1 MAFDEH
7 YEPYLYSLGVPA
19 FAVPLILRSSETI
32 IFTATEKGAT
42 MVTET
47 GETVSQSH
55 HSELKN
61 IFVSSLENSRSDLR
75 VEPCVEHDIRQEQ
88 WSHVEQLHEGETE
101 RHLLQVIN
109 VSQIFCKLYLLSFSS
124 EEREKGWF
132 LTSRMTFS
140 ELGMINERHFINH
153 DICK

>member
-1 MAFDEH
+1 MSIGSPTSTHSVSRASQFPSFS
-7 YEPYLYSLGVPA
+7 EPPR
-19 FAVPLILRSSETI
+19 RSSSPPPRREPPWSPRLVRQPA
-32 IFTATEKGAT
+32 IFDSG
-42 MVTET
+42 
-47 GETVSQSH
+47 
-55 HSELKN
+55 LKS
-61 IFVSSLENSRSDLR
+61 IFVSSLENSRSVLR
-75 VEPCVEHDIRQEQ
+75 VEPSVEHDLRQEQ

-109 VSQIFCKLYLLSFSS
+109 VSLIFCKLYLLSFSS

-140 ELGMINERHFINH
+140 ELGMINERHFINQ